1 MSSTI
6 HSTNQEVLT
15 SIVNDEKLPIM
26 ANIPKAVGRI
36 RKGNSSGTVF
46 IASVQDKGRR
56 HPVFFSAGHIFAEN
70 GVLPSDVNFAEYKLE
85 FGNQPPFTLQNIADM
100 FSTTTDIF
108 FKSASMVKERDF
120 VLQEP
125 NFLPCL
131 DLSSSLSPFSVKMD
145 CFWSQTQERA
155 LLS

>member
-1 MSSTI
+1 M
-6 HSTNQEVLT
+6 
-15 SIVNDEKLPIM
+15 
-26 ANIPKAVGRI
+26 GRI
-36 RKGNSSGTVF
+36 RKGDFSGTVF

-85 FGNQPPFTLQNIADM
+85 FGNQPPFTLQNIAEM
-100 FSTTTDIF
+100 FSTTTVIF

-125 NFLPCL
+125 NFLPYM
-131 DLSSSLSPFSVKMD
+131 FSFAMILLKD
-145 CFWSQTQERA
+145 CSDPSCNF
-155 LLS
+155 